1 MIVKNIIKFLTWML
15 IPLFCNNIYAAERTI
30 QNFAILYGP
39 LKDDVTTAKFDML
52 AVNRFMH
59 NDYNKKV
66 SGSTWTRLKQLN
78 PNIKIFNYQLSLGIH
93 LGQDD
98 WSPLYLNTI
107 SRYKKSRGHSMGDI
121 YNDNNK
127 FLLRDSKNTIMQS
140 INDGEIL
147 LDFGNPAYSAY
158 WTEATKTDIVNK
170 PWRADGIFLDNAI
183 ATPRKRTPILYGRY
197 PVKYPNADSWN
208 ANLEDH
214 INRITASFNKVNQ
227 KLFLNR
233 GNLAYQKA
241 AESWLAVDRLAN
253 PPFAAMDESFLAVS
267 YGRWDVQFYN
277 HEMWKRSIDTVYK
290 LKNTRAA
297 VFSHSKILDNESG
310 VSNWGQPVKS
320 WDVFYYSLASYLMAR
335 GERNIAYFYYHPIK
349 NSAAYKEVSWYDEY
363 EQLNKLGKPVGK
375 YRSLNQNGVIV
386 YLRQYEHGYVY
397 VNPNPYLKSSPGKN
411 TARSI
416 TLPNPAKRI
425 THDVVNK
432 NWGKLPNTQTFNL
445 PANRGAIFYTVNL
458 TTSGIQNSSNN
469 QIAKDNGQQSS
480 DSSQSTAVNNKQD
493 ANVPKLPSKEE
504 VSSDSLEPFPNLSM
518 DISLVAHWPLDS
530 IADEITQELT
540 GNANDGSVNG
550 DPQSVN
556 GNHGRAVKFIEAE
569 DYILISDSPS
579 LHFEKELTLSFW
591 MKIDQYPRFWQVI
604 IDKSDYAKGAWHG
617 FYIDMQADGRLRLV
631 SNAASSTTF
640 RSSRQIPKNVWT
652 HVTLIINQKTS
663 AFYID
668 GNFAGSVASRR
679 NYQLSNSN
687 DMLIGRNSLA
697 NRPFQGALDDVR
709 VYDTALSETE
719 IKEVVLAG
727 NSSKNDSNPDGILGS
742 ACPCSIWGNA
752 DIPVNPSEK
761 DTGSVELG
769 VKFKSD
775 DDGVIEGIR
784 FYKGKGNTGKHVGN
798 LWTSSGQLLASAIF
812 TAETAVGWQQVNFAE
827 PVAIK
832 KDTVYV
838 ASYHAPNGHYAND
851 NKTFSR
857 SGVDKGSLHLLKTGV
872 SGKNGVYVYSKKSS
886 FPKSTYLS
894 TNYWVDVVFNT
905 GEPKDEI
912 IVAADSDWDS
922 TTNVLL
928 ESSCCSIWGDFDA
941 PINASEK
948 DPGAVELGVK
958 FISDEDGVIEG
969 IRFYKGKGNTGKH
982 VGNLWTSKGKLLASA
997 TFANET
1003 ATGWQQVKF
1012 AKPIAI
1018 KKNTVYV
1025 ASYHAPKGNYASDK
1039 YTFAK
1044 TGIDNGPL
1052 HLLKTGVSGKNGVYA
1067 YGRKSNFPRSTY
1079 LSTNYWVDVIFNNQ
1093 FVVANTE

>member
-1 MIVKNIIKFLTWML
+1 MLVKKIIHLLAFMLTSIFWVNI
-15 IPLFCNNIYAAERTI
+15 NAAERTI
-30 QNFAILYGP
+30 QNFATFYGQ
-39 LKDDVTTAKFDML
+39 LTDDVTLAKYDMI

-59 NDYNKKV
+59 NDYDT
-66 SGSTWTRLKQLN
+66 STASSTWVRLKQLN
-78 PNIKIFNYQLSLGIH
+78 PNILIFNYQLGLASKTF
-93 LGQDD
+93 QDD
-98 WSPLYLNTI
+98 WKPLYLNTI
-107 SRYKKSRGHSMGDI
+107 SRYKKSRGHSQGNI
-121 YNDNNK
+121 YYNNPHYI
-127 FLLRDSKNTIMQS
+127 LKNSQNKTMIS
-140 INDGEIL
+140 LPYKELL
-147 LDFGNPAYSAY
+147 LDFGNPAFSAY

-170 PWRADGIFLDNAI
+170 PWRADGIFLDNMMTTAKNL
-183 ATPRKRTPILYGRY
+183 TPLSYGEY
-197 PVKYPNADSWN
+197 PAKYPNANQWN
-208 ANLEDH
+208 AALEGH
-214 INRITASFNKVNQ
+214 INRITTSFNKVNQ

-233 GNLAYQKA
+233 GYLAFKESAQ
-241 AESWLAVDRLAN
+241 SWLATDRLAN
-253 PPFAAMDESFLAVS
+253 PPFAAMDEGFIAVG
-267 YGRWDVQFYN
+267 YGGGDVQFYN

-290 LKNTRAA
+290 LKNIRAA
-297 VFSHSKILDNESG
+297 VYSHSDLIDNASG
-310 VSNWGQPVKS
+310 ISNWGQPVNS

-335 GERNIAYFYYHPIK
+335 GESNNVYFFYNHLGSSKKIP
-349 NSAAYKEVSWYDEY
+349 WYDEY

-375 YRSLNQNGVIV
+375 YSSLNQNGVAI

-397 VNPNPYLKSSPGKN
+397 VNPNSYLKSSPGKN

-416 TLPNPAKRI
+416 KLPQPAKKI

-432 NWGKLPNTQTFNL
+432 NWGKLPNIQTFNL

-469 QIAKDNGQQSS
+469 QIAIDDEQQSS
-480 DSSQSTAVNNKQD
+480 ASSRSTTVNSKQD

-504 VSSDSLEPFPNLSM
+504 VSSDSSEPFPNLST

-550 DPQSVN
+550 NPQAVI
-556 GNHGRAVKFIEAE
+556 GNHGRAVKFIDAE

-652 HVTLIINQKTS
+652 HVTLKIDQKIST
-663 AFYID
+663 FYID
-668 GNFAGSVASRR
+668 GKFSGSVASRR

-697 NRPFQGALDDVR
+697 NRTFQGALDDVR

-719 IKEVVLAG
+719 IKEVLLAG
-727 NSSKNDSNPDGILGS
+727 NFPKNNANPDVILDS

-752 DIPVNPSEK
+752 DVPENPSEK
-761 DTGSVELG
+761 DSGSVELG

-775 DDGVIEGIR
+775 EDGYIEGIR

-812 TAETAVGWQQVNFAE
+812 TAETAVGWQQVNFAA

-851 NKTFSR
+851 NKTFRR

-912 IVAADSDWDS
+912 IVADDDSDWDS

-928 ESSCCSIWGDFDA
+928 ESICCSIWSEFDA

-982 VGNLWTSKGKLLASA
+982 VGNLWASGGRLLASA
-997 TFANET
+997 TFTNET
-1003 ATGWQQVKF
+1003 AAGWQQVKF

-1018 KKNTVYV
+1018 KKDTVYV
-1025 ASYHAPKGNYASDK
+1025 ASYHAPKGHYASDK

-1044 TGIDNGPL
+1044 SGIDNGPL
-1052 HLLKTGVSGKNGVYA
+1052 HLLKTGVNGKNGVYA

-1093 FVVANTE
+1093 LVATNDY